1 MKQIIRLTKSDLH
14 RIVKESIDRILDQ
27 PKNMEE
33 FLRQHLF
40 VEYYFNGGL
49 IKEGRDF
56 LFEGFGIFKGCFELA
71 KEIYSK
77 IVGRDSDDNILIK
90 SNLNWLDYIVI
101 EIDEK
106 SDDFG
111 YISNRTILNT
121 NGSFYK
127 IIISVPK
134 VTNYNF
140 MGSIMHELLHA
151 YQDYNLRK
159 KNTSLLSKNIDSKYF
174 DNYRLGSDEN
184 DKVSYIISKLLYYLN
199 YYEKNAYI
207 ASLTGLLYGTD
218 KEFNTVNDVF
228 NFVKSTNIYKN
239 YQILNSFV
247 EQIEWVR
254 NSGNEDLKKKISQ
267 EVSKRSNLN
276 FKNFGQ
282 LVSFFRNK
290 INQITLKIN
299 KEIPKIIHKYFS
311 LPETMIPSSDKI
323 LKGIKLK

>member
-1 MKQIIRLTKSDLH
+1 M
-14 RIVKESIDRILDQ
+14 
-27 PKNMEE
+27 
-33 FLRQHLF
+33 
-40 VEYYFNGGL
+40 
-49 IKEGRDF
+49 
-56 LFEGFGIFKGCFELA
+56 A

-77 IVGRDSDDNILIK
+77 IVGRDSDDDILIK
-90 SNLNWLDYIVI
+90 SNLNWLDYIII

-111 YISNRTILNT
+111 YLSNRTILNT

-127 IIISVPK
+127 IIISAPK

-159 KNTSLLSKNIDSKYF
+159 KNASLLSKNINSKYF

-184 DKVSYIISKLLYYLN
+184 DKVSYIVSKLLYYLN
-199 YYEKNAYI
+199 FYEKNAYI
-207 ASLTGLLYGTD
+207 ASLTGLLYWAD

-239 YQILNSFV
+239 YQILNNFV

-254 NSGNEDLKKKISQ
+254 NNGNEELKNKISQ

-311 LPETMIPSSDKI
+311 LPETMIPSNDEI
-323 LKGIKLK
+323 LKDGELK